1 MLAEIG
7 ISGMMALYDQS
18 VLDLVAEVHAADVRA
33 CLVITGGGMSAIGAL
48 FAVAGASR
56 TVIDAQVPYSR
67 TALDEYLGERAPRH
81 VSAGEAELM
90 ARVAQ
95 MRAVKLDAGREPA
108 AERIVGIS
116 CTAAIAT
123 DRDRRGE
130 NRCHVAWFDGVRGA
144 VSSLTMTKGMRT
156 RREEEAICG
165 SLVLNA
171 LADASGLSSRLKVN
185 LVGSERLVVDGI

>member
-1 MLAEIG
+1 
-7 ISGMMALYDQS
+7 
-18 VLDLVAEVHAADVRA
+18 
-33 CLVITGGGMSAIGAL
+33 MSAIGAL

-108 AERIVGIS
+108 AERIIGVS